1 MTIDLGLV
9 LVVCLALVFSVLLN
23 FLLIWFLRGLTTRL
37 VLVSENM
44 SDLVDHLAKYG
55 SNLKSIHDMELYYG
69 DETIKGLVRHTQMV
83 LEVLS
88 DFEEIYA
95 LTDDEEAEE
104 PGEEEEEEE
113 KEENLD
119 EDNREPPEKDSPT
132 PQIQRKAIFHPGS

>member
-1 MTIDLGLV
+1 VTIDLGLV
-9 LVVCLALVFSVLLN
+9 LVVCLALVSSVLLN
-23 FLLIWFLRGLTTRL
+23 FLLIWFLRGLTIRL

-55 SNLKSIHDMELYYG
+55 SNLKSIYDMELYYG
-69 DETIKGLVRHTQMV
+69 DETIKGLVHHTQMV

-95 LTDDEEAEE
+95 LTDNEEEEE
-104 PGEEEEEEE
+104 PGEEEEG

-119 EDNREPPEKDSPT
+119 EDNREPPEKDSPS
-132 PQIQRKAIFHPGS
+132 PQIQRKAIFYPGP